1 MIEELGLHDEANKLV
16 GALPLGWKQKVAFS
30 VSLLHNP
37 QIIFLDEPTG
47 GVDPITRRQ
56 FWEMIYREAH
66 KGKTIFVTTHYMD
79 EAEYCD
85 RVSIMVEGK
94 IEALDTPKNLKTL
107 YKVDTMN
114 QVFLKLARNI
124 E

>member
-1 MIEELGLHDEANKLV
+1 MN
-16 GALPLGWKQKVAFS
+16 
-30 VSLLHNP
+30 
-37 QIIFLDEPTG
+37 
-47 GVDPITRRQ
+47 
-56 FWEMIYREAH
+56 YREAH
-66 KGKTIFVTTHYMD
+66 RGKTIFVTTHYMD